1 MHSSAIWF
9 TSWSKGWALFTP
21 HIPMYHVHIDPLGPK
36 PLGELL
42 GHGHTAVLAAGT
54 AHRKRHVVLVLP
66 LITGKGQLE
75 HLVVGL
81 QHRLCALLREHVLT
95 YRRVPTVHRPEFG
108 VPVGIG
114 QETAVHHQIGI
125 HRKTVFETE
134 GDHVGPWARL
144 VALTEETDD
153 SGLELVHVQLGGVDD
168 QVGLAPDRKQGLS
181 FASDPVG
188 DASVTLQWV
197 WSAHPL
203 EPTHQGLVARLQ
215 EEHTRGDVALAQL
228 FHGGQQILGEGQ
240 GAYVHH
246 HRHTRHG

>member
-1 MHSSAIWF
+1 
-9 TSWSKGWALFTP
+9 
-21 HIPMYHVHIDPLGPK
+21 
-36 PLGELL
+36 
-42 GHGHTAVLAAGT
+42 
-54 AHRKRHVVLVLP
+54 
-66 LITGKGQLE
+66 
-75 HLVVGL
+75 
-81 QHRLCALLREHVLT
+81 
-95 YRRVPTVHRPEFG
+95 
-108 VPVGIG
+108 VGIG

-197 WSAHPL
+197 WSAHPDRNS
-203 EPTHQGLVARLQ
+203 TRLNSS
-215 EEHTRGDVALAQL
+215 HVSISYAVFCLNYL
-228 FHGGQQILGEGQ
+228 
-240 GAYVHH
+240 YM
-246 HRHTRHG
+246 